1 MPAQQQSIRQ
11 YLTTNNANEN
21 GDVQSMQT
29 LDVVMENMCEQ
40 LVMEFKKS
48 TQTVL
53 SEMKTLMEHNLE
65 KVAEIRTEM
74 NERILIAEKTVVETM
89 EEVVRL
95 RSEVFDLKKA
105 MNQRPGQTE
114 DGEVDR
120 DEGEGHEHQQVL
132 PEGVSSEVLVSMAKD
147 HQRVQDNYWRSSL
160 MITTG
165 AAEKGDY
172 RSWMHKLRT
181 CGLHFMVECVRSHY
195 VTGRGNIRLTFASE
209 FEMRKTLIRG
219 RKYCKENLI
228 RNIHIEYMTPPRH
241 VDVKKQMMRYG
252 RLMKMSKRVTSY
264 DVVMRDSE
272 PVLRTFHQSD
282 GVIYWTLGEL
292 QQQDTRPR
300 QSPSGDA
307 TNAEMMEEYDDDVII
322 HTDEDGVMYM
332 VLHTDEDGVMYK
344 VFNPER
350 DLPTVA
356 NQGQNGSHD

>member
-11 YLTTNNANEN
+11 YLTTNNSNEN
-21 GDVQSMQT
+21 GDVQSMQS
-29 LDVVMENMCEQ
+29 LEVVLENLCEQ
-40 LVMEFKKS
+40 LVLEFKKS

-53 SEMKTLMEHNLE
+53 SEMKTILEHNIE

-74 NERILIAEKTVVETM
+74 NERILIAERTVVETM

-95 RSEVFDLKKA
+95 RSEVLDLRKA

-114 DGEVDR
+114 EGEVDR
-120 DEGEGHEHQQVL
+120 DEGEGHDHPQVL

-160 MITTG
+160 MITIG
-165 AAEKGDY
+165 AGEKGDY

-181 CGLHFMVECVRSHY
+181 CGLHFMVNGVRSHY
-195 VTGRGNIRLTFASE
+195 VTGRGNLRLTFASE
-209 FEMRKTLIRG
+209 YEMRKTLIRG

-228 RNIHIEYMTPPRH
+228 QNIHIEYMTPPRY
-241 VDVKKQMMRYG
+241 VNVKKQMMRYG

-264 DVVMRDSE
+264 DVVMREAE

-282 GVIYWTLGEL
+282 GVVYWTLGDL

-300 QSPSGDA
+300 QSPSGDV
-307 TNAEMMEEYDDDVII
+307 TNAEMIEEYDDDGII
-322 HTDEDGVMYM
+322 HTDEDGVMYI
-332 VLHTDEDGVMYK
+332 E
-344 VFNPER
+344 VFNPAR
-350 DLPTVA
+350 DLPSVA